1 MSSSE
6 RSLKHAPGAT
16 GCLPQGRRVD
26 LGHTYL
32 HVDDW
37 GGEPPGVLFAHP
49 TGFLGRIWKP
59 VIEAMRSEGFSAQV
73 LTFDQRGHGRSAKPD
88 SGYEWERFVED
99 LEALV
104 ERLGVRGAVGVGH
117 SAGAT
122 TIACTAAR
130 RPEVFR
136 RLVLIDPI
144 LLDPV
149 SDAEYAR
156 RDNPLSERT
165 RGRRLVWESREEMF
179 ESYRS
184 RFPYDTWTDEALRA
198 YVEEG
203 TFDREDGTVELWC
216 PGRIE
221 AQVYANAASMD
232 VFAELARIRVPTL
245 LVRGEHSLSFAADR
259 AKRTLET
266 IEQAR
271 LLEVEGTTHY
281 VPMEAPERIAQIVL
295 AEFNA

>member
-1 MSSSE
+1 MGPTKSNLQETSRSE
-6 RSLKHAPGAT
+6 ESLPR
-16 GCLPQGRRVD
+16 GRRVD

-37 GGEPPGVLFAHP
+37 GGDPPGVLFAHP

-59 VIEAMRSEGFSAQV
+59 VIDAMRAAGFSAQI

-88 SGYEWERFVED
+88 TGYHWARFVED
-99 LEALV
+99 LDALI
-104 ERLGVRGAVGVGH
+104 ERIGIRSVVGVGH

-122 TIACTAAR
+122 TLACSSAH
-130 RPEVFR
+130 RPEAFR

-156 RDNPLSERT
+156 GDNPLSERT
-165 RGRRLVWESREEMF
+165 RGRRLVWESREEMI
-179 ESYRS
+179 ESYRG
-184 RFPYDTWTDEALRA
+184 RFPYDTWTEEALRA
-198 YVEEG
+198 YVEHG
-203 TFDREDGTVELWC
+203 TFAREDGTVELWC

-221 AQVYANAASMD
+221 AQVYAHAASMD
-232 VFAELARIRVPTL
+232 VFSELARIEVPVL

-266 IEQAR
+266 IPDAR
-271 LLEVEGTTHY
+271 LLEVPGTTHY